1 MERISEEMN
10 ETRKK
15 RRSAPVAVIVGVVV
29 AALAAGYLACCA
41 VVDQDTVLGHAMVN
55 GVDLSGMTYDQ
66 ALEAVE
72 TAAQAKYEGVA
83 LTVEAEGETYQVDLD
98 GVLTLDTE
106 ATVDQAFAAGHGSF
120 LTRGAALLQ
129 SLTGTRTYDVQPTVA
144 DQELLREAIDHSGLL
159 SVDTGTATTYEI
171 QEDTILL
178 TKGTVGQVA
187 DVTALVD
194 LVLDAVAQ
202 DDFTTVLDCPM
213 TEGALDEADLEA
225 IYETVYVEAEN
236 ATLDPEQDYAIVD
249 SVTGVSFDLEASEAT
264 LADAGE
270 GDTVEVA
277 LVYTEPDITTELMEE
292 NLFRDVLGTY
302 SSTVKGTT
310 NRKTNVKLSAE
321 SCNEVILLPGETF
334 SYNDTVGERTEAA
347 GYKTAAAYSNGD
359 TVQELGGGIC
369 QTSSTLYNAVL
380 LANLEITE
388 RTNHSYASSYVPLGQ
403 DATVSWGGP
412 DFKFTNDTEYPIKIA
427 TSYSTGNILTC
438 LIYGTNLTGNTVKV
452 TNEVLSTTN
461 YSVKKVEDDSM
472 YEGETSVQVEGET
485 GYKVQTYRSIYDA
498 EGNLLS
504 TTEEAYSVY
513 RKRDEV
519 LLVGTKEKKTSSES
533 NNSGSSNSGSNN
545 SSSDN
550 SGSSFSFNIIFTSST
565 FDTYTCSSSAYTTI
579 SDTSSCSCSCDNS
592 SSDNSSSSGSSDNSS
607 SGDNASNSNSS
618 DNSSNGSGD
627 SGSSDSASNSI
638 NSNSSDNSSSNDN
651 SNSSGDSGSAN
662 ADSAT
667 EDGAQE

>member
-15 RRSAPVAVIVGVVV
+15 RRFAPVGIIVGVVV

-72 TAAQAKYEGVA
+72 TAAQTEYEGVV

-98 GVLTLDTE
+98 GALTLDAE
-106 ATVDQAFAAGHGSF
+106 ATADQAFAAGHGSF

-194 LVLDAVAQ
+194 LVLDAVAR

-213 TEGALDEADLEA
+213 TEGSLDEADLEA
-225 IYETVYVEAEN
+225 IYEAVYVEAEN

-249 SVTGVSFDLEASEAT
+249 SVTGVSFDLDEAEEA
-264 LADAGE
+264 LASAGE

-302 SSTVKGTT
+302 SSTATGAT

-438 LIYGTNLTGNTVKV
+438 SIYGTNLTGNTVKV

-533 NNSGSSNSGSNN
+533 NNSGSSNKKNNSSSNNNNSNSNNSGSSNSGSNN

-550 SGSSFSFNIIFTSST
+550 SGSS
-565 FDTYTCSSSAYTTI
+565 
-579 SDTSSCSCSCDNS
+579 DN
-592 SSDNSSSSGSSDNSS
+592 SSGSSGSSGSSSDSGSSGSSGNSS
-607 SGDNASNSNSS
+607 
-618 DNSSNGSGD
+618 GSGD
-627 SGSSDSASNSI
+627 SGSSDNSS
-638 NSNSSDNSSSNDN
+638 NSNSSGNSDNSSNSNSSGGSDNSSN